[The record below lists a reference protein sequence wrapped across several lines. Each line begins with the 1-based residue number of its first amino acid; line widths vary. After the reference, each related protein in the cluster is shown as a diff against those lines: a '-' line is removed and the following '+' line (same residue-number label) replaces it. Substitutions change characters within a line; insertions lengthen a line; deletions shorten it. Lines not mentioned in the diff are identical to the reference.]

1 MLSLPFEK
9 CRSRLDFVSGSIY
22 SSLLLLK
29 RFRKPSMGETR
40 VDLEHL
46 LEDLRDAYPY
56 SIAETILTE
65 IIANSLDSGAGRIT
79 LTADPVQSTLTVV
92 DNGSGMQRK
101 AMRQYHDIAASTK
114 VRGQGIGFAGVGIK
128 LGLLVCEEVLTETRR
143 GTTHVATQWH
153 LASRHRAPWQWVPPL
168 GLVGERGTAVRLKL
182 RTPLSPLVDTGFV
195 EGVLRRHFQPLLE
208 PLFDPF
214 LSAQYP
220 SGIVLDINGRSLER
234 HPMPAPDQAP
244 LAVRLA
250 KRRKPSALGYLARHA
265 APLPE
270 DQQGVAISTL
280 GKVIKRG
287 WDWLGVTSLQSD
299 RINGL
304 IEVPDLAASLTLN
317 KGDFIRTGAR
327 GAIYLTYRKA
337 IQEAVSRQLEAWGDT
352 RPGTPDASSRMLRPL
367 ERDLDR
373 VLEELSDDFPLL
385 ASLVERRAGGQKRL
399 PIDGKTGGRAM
410 GTEALAIQAVP
421 ATTEV
426 LPPSETEPNQPQPPP
441 QPPDQDTPE
450 AEPTTATLPPTPA
463 SMLPGHGRSRAPMRY
478 GLGVQFEDLPDNSE
492 LGRLVESTV
501 WINQAHPAYRRA
513 LASRSG
519 GYHISLTVALALA
532 PLAVEPHQEHAF
544 ITKFLSHWGQALDQ
558 PQPHRRRPRR
568 K

>member
-1 MLSLPFEK
+1 MEEN
-9 CRSRLDFVSGSIY
+9 
-22 SSLLLLK
+22 
-29 RFRKPSMGETR
+29 MGETR

-46 LEDLRDAYPY
+46 LEDLRDAYPS

-65 IIANSLDSGAGRIT
+65 IIANSLDSGANRIT
-79 LTADPVQSTLTVV
+79 MTTDPAQSTLTVV

-143 GTTHVATQWH
+143 GSTHVATRWH
-153 LASRHRAPWQWVPPL
+153 LSSRHRAPWQWITPP

-182 RTPLSPLVDTGFV
+182 QTPLSPLIDPGFV
-195 EGVLRRHFQPLLE
+195 EEVMRRHFQPLLE
-208 PLFDPF
+208 SLFDSF
-214 LSAQYP
+214 LSSQYP
-220 SGIVLDINGRSLER
+220 VGIVFEINGRSLER
-234 HPMPAPDQAP
+234 HSKPAPEQAP
-244 LAVRLA
+244 LAIRLA
-250 KRRKPSALGYLARHA
+250 RRRKPSALGYLSRHTA
-265 APLPE
+265 TIPE
-270 DQQGVAISTL
+270 DQRGVAISTL

-287 WDWLGVTSLQSD
+287 WDWLGVTSLQSE

-317 KGDFIRTGAR
+317 KGDFIRTGTR
-327 GAIYLTYRKA
+327 GALYLAYRKA

-352 RPGTPDASSRMLRPL
+352 HAGTPDAPSRMMRPL

-385 ASLVERRAGGQKRL
+385 GSLVERRAGGQKRL
-399 PIDGKTGGRAM
+399 PIDGKTTGIAEGAEAM
-410 GTEALAIQAVP
+410 TVLAA
-421 ATTEV
+421 
-426 LPPSETEPNQPQPPP
+426 PSTAEPEPNETEPDQSQTPPLP
-441 QPPDQDTPE
+441 TDQDT
-450 AEPTTATLPPTPA
+450 AVIEPATSTIPA
-463 SMLPGHGRSRAPMRY
+463 STSAMLPGQGRSRAPMRY
-478 GLGVQFEDLPDNSE
+478 GLGLQFEERPDDSE

-513 LASRSG
+513 LASRSV
-519 GYHISLTVALALA
+519 GYHISLAVSLALA
-532 PLAVEPHQEHAF
+532 PLAVEPDQEHTF
-544 ITKFLSHWGQALDQ
+544 ITKFLFHWGQALDQ
-558 PQPHRRRPRR
+558 PRARRRRPR